1 MNVLEIIS
9 HKDLKLN
16 KKISICI
23 IMIEL
28 LVIIN
33 IFLYDS
39 ILDSFKKIMIEIYT
53 INKTDLYYNDIIFNL
68 IENDYY
74 NMSLIYNYSYNSIK
88 IKHIKNIKYLKDNI
102 VCVFGILANE
112 KGLEIANSMIKWLL
126 PEYDIYCVYQKY
138 PGELF
143 EYPAL
148 RFAQWLSLRFNIKII
163 LYVHTK
169 GAFHYEHAYQE
180 KVRKLW
186 KLEFTSPRKKIYVQL
201 IKKNMTDIAS
211 PFRNGACTWFN
222 GMFISNRAFNLINTI
237 QYYKYNRWTYESL
250 FINKNI
256 RFRGILND
264 KITPNQ
270 IGFEQDRYI
279 NKKDLENKKK
289 YQSIEL
295 LILLFS
301 FLLFIVYIKLLL
313 FFLLN

>member
-1 MNVLEIIS
+1 MS
-9 HKDLKLN
+9 KL
-16 KKISICI
+16 S
-23 IMIEL
+23 
-28 LVIIN
+28 VIIPVYN
-33 IFLYDS
+33 VEDYLRQCLDS
-39 ILDSFKKIMIEIYT
+39 I
-53 INKTDLYYNDIIFNL
+53 INQSLEDIQIICVNDG
-68 IENDYY
+68 
-74 NMSLIYNYSYNSIK
+74 S
-88 IKHIKNIKYLKDNI
+88 KDNSLNILNEYAQKDNRI
-102 VCVFGILANE
+102 VVISQENQGQGIARN

-148 RFAQWLSLRFNIKII
+148 RFAQWLSLRFNINII

-211 PFRNGACTWFN
+211 PFRNGACTWYN

-289 YQSIEL
+289 YQSFEL